1 MRNLLKSILLTS
13 LIITLTGCVTG
24 SSIISEGNIYSGM
37 SKGELRTKL
46 LRTYMGDDPFISCS
60 FSNFDFTKKNEIISG
75 ANKKVFF
82 VFENVDKPIKCGFLC
97 DYGNGKL
104 KSWHYSYIEAKNS
117 LTKDIKQIQK
127 QPKLILSSND
137 NSNEN
142 YIKLLNNLIKDFEN
156 GIITEEE
163 FNKKKSEILK

>member
-1 MRNLLKSILLTS
+1 MRILSKIFVLF
-13 LIITLTGCVTG
+13 TLTFLYGCASGV
-24 SSIISEGNIYSGM
+24 SIINNNEIYVGM
-37 SKGELRTKL
+37 SKSQLRNVHLK
-46 LRTYMGDDPFISCS
+46 TYMGDDPFISGS